1 MNEEINYSE
10 NDTLVQDENIDPF
23 QQWVLNHPTII
34 DQVLVRP
41 QLDLTYKKEN
51 MDYYLDPKK

>member
-10 NDTLVQDENIDPF
+10 NDTLAQDENIESF
-23 QQWVLNHPTII
+23 QQLLDNNPVAIDEVTI
-34 DQVLVRP
+34 RP
-41 QLDLTYKKEN
+41 QLDLTYRKEN